1 MRSLRSSAW
10 SPTTSLETRRARVF
24 ACPERSCQPSPKS
37 GNRNRHTPTT
47 PALATPAR
55 IHSGD
60 IGILPA
66 IAVAPSTSGDT
77 SKPAIKGH
85 FKTGHFRTARDTRFI
100 PYRKDLR
107 QEEIGME
114 LAEEPGGNAILTMP
128 RRRIGLSRNGTRAP
142 LAVPER
148 RGGTPPPP
156 VVLARKRKIPGVW
169 GLVPM
174 FIKTPLPHLPFSLAS
189 TVGAAVLVRKLR
201 GPHMRTCPWCSR
213 RSSIALTAA
222 TSPSSLPQSSTGR
235 FDVSNVLARS

>member
-1 MRSLRSSAW
+1 M
-10 SPTTSLETRRARVF
+10 T
-24 ACPERSCQPSPKS
+24 
-37 GNRNRHTPTT
+37 
-47 PALATPAR
+47 
-55 IHSGD
+55 I
-60 IGILPA
+60 IGRFWVT
-66 IAVAPSTSGDT
+66 AVAASGDT

-148 RGGTPPPP
+148 RGGVPPPP